1 MITASTYPPAA
12 GGVETYAF
20 EMARHLTSFGEDV
33 NVLARSRV
41 RGWSGDRD
49 ISNGKVQR
57 AHFKPLL
64 WTKFRHCMHLAP
76 DVLFLTHRSNFL
88 TWALAER
95 SNRGIPV
102 ALTVHGNEVYG
113 HRDLERII
121 HQMNR
126 TDAVFAVSRY
136 AEGRWRDLGIRP
148 GILHT
153 IPHGVALDKFSS
165 LGPNDSRNLP
175 TGWEGLGDGP
185 IILSAGRF
193 RAVKGY
199 DRMIRALPAV
209 VGQIPGVRYVI
220 IGSGPEESRWKSL
233 ALDLGMENRI
243 LWLPPVSYDQ
253 WGGSNHDCYNA
264 CDVFVGPSVR
274 DPKTGDVEA
283 LGIATLEASACERP
297 VVVGR
302 CGGAAETVKDGET
315 GWVVDAEDSDAL
327 ANAVVR
333 LLKNPDLRSKMG
345 KAGRQRV
352 EQEFDWRISA
362 HRVQKVLQ
370 NLVKFRF

>member
-1 MITASTYPPAA
+1 
-12 GGVETYAF
+12 
-20 EMARHLTSFGEDV
+20 
-33 NVLARSRV
+33 
-41 RGWSGDRD
+41 
-49 ISNGKVQR
+49 
-57 AHFKPLL
+57 
-64 WTKFRHCMHLAP
+64 
-76 DVLFLTHRSNFL
+76 
-88 TWALAER
+88 
-95 SNRGIPV
+95 
-102 ALTVHGNEVYG
+102 
-113 HRDLERII
+113 
-121 HQMNR
+121 
-126 TDAVFAVSRY
+126 
-136 AEGRWRDLGIRP
+136 
-148 GILHT
+148 
-153 IPHGVALDKFSS
+153 
-165 LGPNDSRNLP
+165 
-175 TGWEGLGDGP
+175 
-185 IILSAGRF
+185 
-193 RAVKGY
+193 
-199 DRMIRALPAV
+199 MIRALPAV